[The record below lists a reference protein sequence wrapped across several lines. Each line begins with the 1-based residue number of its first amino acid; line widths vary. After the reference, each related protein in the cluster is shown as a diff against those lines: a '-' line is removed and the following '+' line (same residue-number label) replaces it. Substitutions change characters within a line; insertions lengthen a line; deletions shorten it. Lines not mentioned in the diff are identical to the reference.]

1 MTAEK
6 AVTVQ
11 KLIEMHSK
19 AEKIAAIAAFDYP
32 TALLADRAGVEIVFV
47 GDSLAMTVLGYTNT
61 LQVGMEDMLLFA
73 KAVRRACKRAF
84 VVGDMPYMSYK
95 ASVEEAVRNAGRFM
109 AEAGCDAV
117 KMEGGKAILP
127 QIRATVSAGIP
138 TMGHLGLTP
147 QSAAAQ
153 GGFKVQARSAEA
165 AMRLLEDALALEQAG
180 VCGMSLELV
189 PARISAEV
197 TNRLSV
203 PTISAGSGLGCSGQ
217 VIVYHDLVGLNEDF
231 IPSHV
236 KQYAKLAPTIEKALH
251 TFVEEVHHEAYPQ
264 PQHCVDVPDEVFNEF
279 CDLAATQ

>member
-1 MTAEK
+1 
-6 AVTVQ
+6 
-11 KLIEMHSK
+11 
-19 AEKIAAIAAFDYP
+19 
-32 TALLADRAGVEIVFV
+32 
-47 GDSLAMTVLGYTNT
+47 
-61 LQVGMEDMLLFA
+61 MLLFA
-73 KAVRRACKRAF
+73 KAGGRACTRAF
-84 VVGDMPYMSYK
+84 VVGDMPYMSYQ

-165 AMRLLEDALALEQAG
+165 AIRLLEDALALEQAG

-197 TNRLSV
+197 TKRLSV

-217 VIVYHDLVGLNEDF
+217 VIVYHDLVGLNEAF